1 MNSDRS
7 SRFDPKAFSQ
17 YNRLSAGERLFLR
30 TCCYYPPKKR
40 NQITVTEP
48 GDTEKLRDLYLQAF
62 GQYLFKHLQEKIILD
77 VGCGSGGFVLALAQ
91 AGAKQVIGVDIQP
104 AFHAVWQEIAHQ
116 GINNLSFVQGSMS
129 AFADETYDVVIS
141 HDSFEHFE
149 NPAQILAEMVRIT
162 RTNGMV
168 MIKFGPPWKNPWG
181 RHMMGTIRKD
191 RPWIHLVVPE
201 RTIMHCHSVYHNLP
215 VLRDHFSQLPGGL
228 NKMTISKFKHLLSEN
243 KNLSLVSMKVSP
255 VFGKAFLTKI
265 PGIQEYFA
273 SGISAIC
280 TKI

>member
-7 SRFDPKAFSQ
+7 SRFDPKAFPQ
-17 YNRLSAGERLFLR
+17 YNHLGAFEKLFLR

-48 GDTEKLRDLYLQAF
+48 GDTEKQRELYQHAF
-62 GQYLFKHLQEKIILD
+62 GQYLFKHLQEKIVLD

-104 AFHAVWQEIAHQ
+104 AFQAVWNEIAQ
-116 GINNLSFVQGSMS
+116 KSIYNMSFVQGSMDL
-129 AFADETYDVVIS
+129 FAEETFDVVIS

-149 NPAQILAEMVRIT
+149 SPAHILSEMVRIT
-162 RTNGMV
+162 RTNGMI

-215 VLRDHFSQLPGGL
+215 CLRDHYSQLPGGL
-228 NKMTISKFKHLLSEN
+228 NKMTISKFKHLLSGH
-243 KNLSLVSMKVSP
+243 KNLLLVSMKISS
-255 VFGKAFLTKI
+255 VFDKAFLTKI
-265 PGIQEYFA
+265 PGIQEYFS

-280 TKI
+280 IKI